1 MTFGL
6 PLDFANSERERVRLL
21 ILYSSVSFKFTS
33 CTSQDILFL
42 ISLVLF
48 ENKEQT
54 TKQPQLWR
62 YHKLMLGS
70 SRGRN
75 LTFRA
80 QLPSAISFFRSSAA
94 MEQQSGK
101 LLQASGIF
109 TTLDQI
115 LTSHPRCAV
124 PVTQV
129 LAELAKNEEL
139 KQPCIDAGLITTLLP
154 LLKSSDQ
161 DLLLHAGRAIGRICY
176 GNKELQEELV
186 KSGVIT
192 LLVKILSDFPESEP
206 LVRVD
211 LLALCNLADLDT
223 AKEALSKTN
232 VAEQLVRQLR
242 RAENQERLEIITEI
256 LQQLAEND
264 TLKLQLV
271 ESRCSECPG
280 GAPAEGPGT
289 PQSWKATG
297 IPERPI
303 SDLVISLLLRDESMQ
318 KLFANGTGLIY
329 QKISNWL
336 MSQNAQLQLTGAL
349 AVANFA
355 RNDSNCVKMVQLGIV
370 HQLLDVLEKH
380 VEEGDV
386 TVQHAALSALRNLA
400 IPVINKV
407 QMLEEGVAERIQML
421 LRSEMPPVQFKL
433 LGTLRMLLDGQVEAA
448 EILGQDPAL
457 LNRLVQWC
465 EAKEHAGVQGEANRL
480 LASLLRHSKSQEVV
494 RAIQEARGM
503 KYLVTMTTSEHA
515 IMQNE
520 ALIALAIASAVNL
533 EIIKDAFKES
543 QLVSNLQKLLEDD
556 MTSPEVKYKSLG
568 LLCSLLGSGD
578 LRKQVEEAKI
588 QGTLENLCNH
598 SNANVVKQAI
608 AALQILKSDTQDS
621 GLFFP

>member
-1 MTFGL
+1 MLGFL
-6 PLDFANSERERVRLL
+6 QAASQ
-21 ILYSSVSFKFTS
+21 SVSLADSSWIGCPKVDECKAEGGMSVVPPDSLSQHLEGLKLFGNKDQVEAEEEIFK
-33 CTSQDILFL
+33 
-42 ISLVLF
+42 SLNMVL
-48 ENKEQT
+48 QAVT
-54 TKQPQLWR
+54 GDQQL
-62 YHKLMLGS
+62 
-70 SRGRN
+70 
-75 LTFRA
+75 
-80 QLPSAISFFRSSAA
+80 
-94 MEQQSGK
+94 SGK

-109 TTLDQI
+109 TTLGQI

-176 GNKELQEELV
+176 GNN
-186 KSGVIT
+186 
-192 LLVKILSDFPESEP
+192 
-206 LVRVD
+206 
-211 LLALCNLADLDT
+211 A
-223 AKEALSKTN
+223 
-232 VAEQLVRQLR
+232 
-242 RAENQERLEIITEI
+242 
-256 LQQLAEND
+256 
-264 TLKLQLV
+264 LKLQLV
-271 ESRCSECPG
+271 E
-280 GAPAEGPGT
+280 ADV
-289 PQSWKATG
+289 QSALVELLQKAQDNPELEAIG
-297 IPERPI
+297 ILKTI
-303 SDLVISLLLRDESMQ
+303 SDLVISLLLGDESMQ

-355 RNDSNCVKMVQLGIV
+355 RNDNNCVKMVQLGIV

-503 KYLVTMTTSEHA
+503 KHLVSMTTSEHA

-543 QLVSNLQKLLEDD
+543 QLVSNLQKLLEDE

-588 QGTLENLCNH
+588 QDTLENLCNH

>member
-1 MTFGL
+1 MDSLSQHLEGLKLFGNK
-6 PLDFANSERERVRLL
+6 DQVEVEEE
-21 ILYSSVSFKFTS
+21 ILK
-33 CTSQDILFL
+33 
-42 ISLVLF
+42 SLNMVL
-48 ENKEQT
+48 QAVT
-54 TKQPQLWR
+54 GDQQL
-62 YHKLMLGS
+62 S
-70 SRGRN
+70 RN
-75 LTFRA
+75 LLET
-80 QLPSAISFFRSSAA
+80 
-94 MEQQSGK
+94 
-101 LLQASGIF
+101 SGIF
-109 TTLDQI
+109 TTLGQI

-124 PVTQV
+124 PAAQV

-139 KQPCIDAGLITTLLP
+139 KQSCIDAGLVSALLP
-154 LLKSSDQ
+154 HLESSDQ

-186 KSGVIT
+186 KHGVIS

-211 LLALCNLADLDT
+211 LLALCNLADLET

-232 VAEQLVRQLR
+232 AAEELVRQLR
-242 RAENQERLEIITEI
+242 RAENQERLEIITDI
-256 LQQLAEND
+256 LQLLAEND
-264 TLKLQLV
+264 SLKVQLV
-271 ESRCSECPG
+271 EADVQSALVEILQKVQDS
-280 GAPAEGPGT
+280 
-289 PQSWKATG
+289 PQVEATG
-297 IPERPI
+297 ILKTI
-303 SDLVISLLLRDESMQ
+303 SDLIISLLLGDESMQ

-329 QKISNWL
+329 QMVSSWL
-336 MSQNAQLQLTGAL
+336 MSPNIQLQLTGAL

-355 RNDSNCVKMVQLGIV
+355 RNDSNCVKMVQLGVV

-380 VEEGDV
+380 VDGGDV

-407 QMLEEGVAERIQML
+407 QMLEEGVAKRIQML

-433 LGTLRMLLDGQVEAA
+433 LGTLRMLMDGQVEAA
-448 EILGQDPAL
+448 ETLGKDPAL

-494 RAIQEARGM
+494 RAIQEAQGV
-503 KYLVTMTTSEHA
+503 KHLVSMTTSEHA

-520 ALIALAIASAVNL
+520 ALIALAIASAINL

-543 QLVSNLQKLLEDD
+543 KLIPNLQKLLEDE
-556 MTSPEVKYKSLG
+556 MASPEVKYKSLG

-578 LRKQVEEAKI
+578 LRKQMEEANV
-588 QGTLENLCNH
+588 QDTLENLCSD
-598 SNANVVKQAI
+598 SNASVVKQALTT
-608 AALQILKSDTQDS
+608 LQILKSNAQDS